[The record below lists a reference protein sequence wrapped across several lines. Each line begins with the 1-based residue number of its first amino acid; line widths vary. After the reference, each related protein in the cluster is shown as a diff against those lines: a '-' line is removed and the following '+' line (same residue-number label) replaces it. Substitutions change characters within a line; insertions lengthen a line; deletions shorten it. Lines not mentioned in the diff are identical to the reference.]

1 MKIDKVL
8 DTPMG
13 RVVFRG
19 ELSDDELDAV
29 ITMGLVT
36 MLLNGNISPT
46 IMTQDGTIL
55 SDEPDQLQ
63 WDIVHYLQQVCGHS
77 FVLLVWRNTSGI

>member
-63 WDIVHYLQQVCGHS
+63 
-77 FVLLVWRNTSGI
+77 